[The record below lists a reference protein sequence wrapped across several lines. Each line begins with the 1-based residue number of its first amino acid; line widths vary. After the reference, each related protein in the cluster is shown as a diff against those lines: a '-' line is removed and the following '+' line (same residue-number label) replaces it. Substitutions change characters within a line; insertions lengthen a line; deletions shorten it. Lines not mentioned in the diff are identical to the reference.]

1 MAKIASRGSVAR
13 LAWEQPSSAPLPTVL
28 LIGRIAFL
36 ERMSSILRG
45 AGFPDE
51 WARTEGAARAMLE
64 SAAIGMVVIDGGLT
78 TPTDFSACSRLAQWA
93 DCPVIMMTTGDDDSD
108 RILAL
113 ELGADDCMSA
123 TRRPAELLARIRA
136 ALRRGRG
143 IDLNM
148 GPRRTMAMR
157 FGEWRLDQ
165 GTRRAFCPDGRWVR
179 LGPIDMII
187 LESLARNSERLTP
200 PEEIIEAS
208 ACAGRRLTEN
218 HLRVQISRLRARLGR
233 DGSGQAAI
241 LSVRTKG
248 YALTQDSRPGG
259 PSEVPGMTGVFP
271 DRPGEIAADHLAP
284 RETGARIAAFGIPG

>member
-1 MAKIASRGSVAR
+1 MAKIASQRSAVAR
-13 LAWEQPSSAPLPTVL
+13 LTWERPSSAPLPTVL

-36 ERMSSILRG
+36 ERMSAVLRA

-51 WARTEGAARAMLE
+51 WARSESAARAMLE
-64 SAAIGMVVIDGGLT
+64 SAPIGMVVIDGGLT

-93 DCPVIMMTTGDDDSD
+93 DCPVIMMTAGDDDGD

-123 TRRPAELLARIRA
+123 TWRPAELLARIRA
-136 ALRRGRG
+136 ALRRDRG
-143 IDLNM
+143 TESSM
-148 GPRRTMAMR
+148 GPDRAMARR

-187 LESLARNSERLTP
+187 LECLAQNSERLTS

-233 DGSGQAAI
+233 DSSGQAAI

-248 YALTQDSRPGG
+248 YALTRDNPLQA

-271 DRPGEIAADHLAP
+271 GRPEEIAIDHLAP
-284 RETGARIAAFGIPG
+284 GGRIAVFGPPG